1 MPIYIPKIKVRSYSI
16 SEMLTIKEYWNLI
29 GWKPFSAIT
38 WEPGFSQVCSFRRIV
53 MNHRNFHF
61 TQIPE
66 KTNDVIFL
74 KSPETMFLGHFCP
87 MGFFSKKSGSVT
99 YNYIWALNTMLSF
112 RKNYKRK
119 GRPYF
124 IGSLRRRPGVQKE
137 YFKNNHLLDRNKT
150 KTQS

>member
-74 KSPETMFLGHFCP
+74 KSPETMF
-87 MGFFSKKSGSVT
+87 SVT

-150 KTQS
+150 KTQWQKSSG

>member
-74 KSPETMFLGHFCP
+74 KSPETMF
-87 MGFFSKKSGSVT
+87 SVT

-150 KTQS
+150 KTQW

>member
-61 TQIPE
+61 IQIPE

-99 YNYIWALNTMLSF
+99 YNYIWALNTMQSF
-112 RKNYKRK
+112 RKSYERK

-124 IGSLRRRPGVQKE
+124 IGSLRPRPGVQKE

-150 KTQS
+150 KTQW